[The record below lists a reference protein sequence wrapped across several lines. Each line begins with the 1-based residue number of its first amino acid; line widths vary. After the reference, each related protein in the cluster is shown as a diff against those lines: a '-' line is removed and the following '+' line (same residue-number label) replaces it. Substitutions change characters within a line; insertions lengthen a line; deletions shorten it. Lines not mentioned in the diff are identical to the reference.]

1 MMKRMMNGRLRGIGV
16 LCLALGLAGCGVGR
30 VGTAPARYDLGA
42 DDAAAAPAVAA
53 RRPVSLVFDAA
64 PALSDT
70 GMIWRVE
77 GSASPKAY
85 AQARWSVSPSD
96 LVRQRLVERL
106 SRQGPV
112 LPDGAAGLPRLQVT
126 LMRFEQVF
134 AADGASSTGQVSLQ
148 AVLSQADGR
157 VLGQKLLQRS
167 APAATQDADGGARA
181 LRQATDEAADELAV
195 WLGGALR

>member
-1 MMKRMMNGRLRGIGV
+1 MKRMMNGRLRGIGV
-16 LCLALGLAGCGVGR
+16 LCLVLGLAGCSVGR

-42 DDAAAAPAVAA
+42 DDAAVPAAAA
-53 RRPVSLVFDAA
+53 RKPISLVFDAA
-64 PALSDT
+64 PALGDT
-70 GMIWRVE
+70 GMIWRTE

-112 LPDGAAGLPRLQVT
+112 LPDGAVGLPRLQVT

-134 AADGASSTGQVSLQ
+134 AADGASSSGQVSLQ

-181 LRQATDEAADELAV
+181 LRQATDEAADELAG

>member
-1 MMKRMMNGRLRGIGV
+1 MKRMIKGRLSVIGV
-16 LCLALGLAGCGVGR
+16 LCLLLGLAGCGVGQ
-30 VGTAPARYDLGA
+30 VGTAPARFDLGV
-42 DDAAAAPAVAA
+42 DDGAAPAAAA
-53 RRPVSLVFDAA
+53 RKPVSLAFDAA
-64 PALSDT
+64 PALADT
-70 GMIWRVE
+70 GMIWRVD

-112 LPDGAAGLPRLQVT
+112 LPDGGGGLPRLQVT

-134 AADGASSTGQVSLQ
+134 AADGASSSGYVSLQ

-167 APAATQDADGGARA
+167 APAATQDAEGGARA
-181 LRQATDEAADELAV
+181 LRQATDVAADELAV